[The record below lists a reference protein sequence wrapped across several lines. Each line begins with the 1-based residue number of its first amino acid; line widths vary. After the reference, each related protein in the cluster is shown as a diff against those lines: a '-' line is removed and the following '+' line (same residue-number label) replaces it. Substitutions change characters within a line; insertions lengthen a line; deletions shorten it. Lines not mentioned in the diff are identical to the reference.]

1 MTSSTTSWWDSI
13 SSGLKTLNPF
23 GTPPTYAQLAEDAKN
38 LSNGMSAFTIFQ
50 ADLSNTSRVISTNTC
65 VSSLTDL
72 SGNFK
77 TLNTDATTFITTPS
91 NYTSAKIVS
100 GLATLQARLTVIQNT
115 IKTSC
120 PGVSFTAAA
129 ASVKKGST
137 DTCAGADLS
146 GNQVTRE
153 LVESGTFSLK
163 NMFSVSRETIQILLF
178 YIIFIGFA
186 IWGGSTAS
194 NAAINK
200 SPIMRFYYF
209 IYGTLLFPFSLGL
222 AYMRYSSNTKQSD
235 NKELLQPL
243 CEPFKYYAILA
254 PLINSKDTKNM
265 SIIFGFFF
273 TIFYPVLYP
282 FIYTLLDDD
291 ECYITPLEVQAR
303 NTDISA
309 QKSLSYVK
317 EKQAADARAAAARAS
332 AAAASTSTPAAR
344 PAAPPAASTSTTAA
358 PPAASTSTP
367 AAPPA
372 ASTST
377 TGGYYQSIIT
387 KNAMMA

>member
-13 SSGLKTLNPF
+13 SSGLNTLNPF

-38 LSNGMSAFTIFQ
+38 LSNGMSAFTTFQ
-50 ADLSNTSRVISTNTC
+50 AELSNTSRVISTNTC

-72 SGNFK
+72 SGNFR
-77 TLNTDATTFITTPS
+77 TLNNDATTFITTPS

-129 ASVKKGST
+129 AAVTRAST

-309 QKSLSYVK
+309 QKLLSYTK
-317 EKQAADARAAAARAS
+317 EKQAAAARAS
-332 AAAASTSTPAAR
+332 AAAASTSTPAAP

-358 PPAASTSTP
+358 PPAAST
-367 AAPPA
+367 A

-377 TGGYYQSIIT
+377 PATGGYYQSIIT